1 MSSGKQ
7 PSYAILFFLLSSSLT
22 ITPLLEALF
31 LATLLL
37 APSALHPSL
46 PHCSLLLFSPH
57 IIVPLSLFPLIFSFL
72 LSSSSLPLS
81 SSSLPLSSS
90 SPSTFLLSFFTS
102 YSKRSNF
109 ISRLPPKQRTNLNSY
124 LEYLGEVCT
133 CACRYT
139 CIANTC
145 TSVQMDKVSQLTIV
159 QYEMV
164 VFCAALL
171 DTCK

>member
-7 PSYAILFFLLSSSLT
+7 PSFAILLFLLSSSLT

-72 LSSSSLPLS
+72 LSSSLPLFSSYLPHFPLYLPPLPLS

-90 SPSTFLLSFFTS
+90 SPFTVLLSFFTS

-124 LEYLGEVCT
+124 LEYLGEVRT

-145 TSVQMDKVSQLTIV
+145 TSV
-159 QYEMV
+159 
-164 VFCAALL
+164 
-171 DTCK
+171 